1 MVWVVIHPDLTLNQS
16 GGMPMSSTSKKVVL
30 WSKTGCHF
38 CGEVKAFLTACNQ
51 SFENIEVQGNDV
63 LRDVLEAKYGIRHV
77 PVIEVGGDG
86 KYEALLEPDL
96 EKLAELLAQS
106 DEAAV

>member
-1 MVWVVIHPDLTLNQS
+1 
-16 GGMPMSSTSKKVVL
+16 MSSSTKKVVL

-38 CGEVKAFLTACNQ
+38 CGEVKAFLTERNQ
-51 SFENIEVQGNDV
+51 PFENIEVQGNDV

-86 KYEALLEPDL
+86 KFEALLEPDL
-96 EKLAELLAQS
+96 ESWRNFWHERTKRQQS
-106 DEAAV
+106 NGSGYIPLEQAVPVAA

>member
-1 MVWVVIHPDLTLNQS
+1 
-16 GGMPMSSTSKKVVL
+16 MSSSTKKVVL

-38 CGEVKAFLTACNQ
+38 CGEVKAFLTERNQ
-51 SFENIEVQGNDV
+51 PFENIEVQGNDV

-86 KYEALLEPDL
+86 KFEALLEPDL
-96 EKLAELLAQS
+96 EKLAELLAQP
-106 DEAAV
+106 DEAAAV

>member
-1 MVWVVIHPDLTLNQS
+1 MA
-16 GGMPMSSTSKKVVL
+16 TSPKKVVL

-38 CGEVKAFLTACNQ
+38 CGEVKAFLTSRNQ
-51 SFENIEVQGNDV
+51 PFENIEVEGNDV

-77 PVIEVGGDG
+77 PVIEVGGEG

-96 EKLAELLAQS
+96 EKLAALLGQP
-106 DEAAV
+106 DEAAAV

>member
-1 MVWVVIHPDLTLNQS
+1 
-16 GGMPMSSTSKKVVL
+16 MSSSTKKVVL

-38 CGEVKAFLTACNQ
+38 CGEVKAFLTERNQ
-51 SFENIEVQGNDV
+51 PFEKIEVQGHDV

-86 KYEALLEPDL
+86 KFEALLEPDL
-96 EKLAELLAQS
+96 EKLAELLARA
-106 DEAAV
+106 DEAAAV